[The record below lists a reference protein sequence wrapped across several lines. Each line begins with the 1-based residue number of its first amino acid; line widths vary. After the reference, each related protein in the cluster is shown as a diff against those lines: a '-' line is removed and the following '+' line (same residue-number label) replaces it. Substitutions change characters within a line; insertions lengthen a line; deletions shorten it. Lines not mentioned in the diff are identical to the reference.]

1 MQDKLQGYA
10 VVLSTDSSMVQL
22 LDPQIDEGQ
31 EDVDQNAEELSES
44 K

>member
-10 VVLSTDSSMVQL
+10 VVLSTDSSVVQQ
-22 LDPQIDEGQ
+22 LDPKIEGQ